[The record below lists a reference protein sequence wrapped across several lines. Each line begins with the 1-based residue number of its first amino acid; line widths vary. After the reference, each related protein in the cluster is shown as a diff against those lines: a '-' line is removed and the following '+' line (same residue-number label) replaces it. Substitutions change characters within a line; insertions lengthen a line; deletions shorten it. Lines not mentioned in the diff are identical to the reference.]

1 MSERILVIAAA
12 IKLLE
17 GNNPSNFL
25 SDGTTPQIDVLEEA
39 TGLEDITAAE
49 RDEALNQV
57 NDNPSPPVPSTDRD
71 IVLKEEEKEQIEII
85 GKTMVRVKE
94 GEEQLAWGS
103 KFVATKVEIE
113 NADTGEDEEQLVLLG
128 EFEKGGFEH
137 VSMMEAVPRRGIIF
151 RGTKL

>member
-1 MSERILVIAAA
+1 MSKRILVIAAA
-12 IKLLE
+12 IKLLD

-25 SDGTTPQIDVLEEA
+25 SDGTTPQIDVLETD

-57 NDNPSPPVPSTDRD
+57 NDNPSPPVSD
-71 IVLKEEEKEQIEII
+71 EEKETIEII
-85 GKTMVRVKE
+85 GKTMVRVEE
-94 GEEQLAWGS
+94 GEEQMAWGS

-128 EFEKGGFEH
+128 KFEKGGFEH
-137 VSMMEAVPRRGIIF
+137 VSLMEAKPRRGIVF